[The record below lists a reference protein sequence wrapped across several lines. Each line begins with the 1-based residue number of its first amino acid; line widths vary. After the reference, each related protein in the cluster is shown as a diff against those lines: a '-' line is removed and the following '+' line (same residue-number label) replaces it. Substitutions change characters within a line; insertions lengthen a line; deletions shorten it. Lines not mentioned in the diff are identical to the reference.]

1 MLVFYKGCK
10 LIEKEG
16 DPEEVGRFWKF
27 PFLGI
32 QTSIKA
38 VDEFH
43 TIKPTVFK
51 EFEVPRGRDLEVPRG
66 TSMTFTL

>member
-1 MLVFYKGCK
+1 MLSFYKGFK
-10 LIEKEG
+10 LVEKEG

-43 TIKPTVFK
+43 TIIPTGFK
-51 EFEVPRGRDLEVPRG
+51 KFEVR
-66 TSMTFTL
+66 